1 MLFKSLL
8 RHCSYPR
15 LYLYLKPKT
24 STLEAMFFKE
34 IIENMKYLS
43 KQITLQE
50 VPNEISLSYL
60 ITGCPWRCK
69 GCHSPEARD
78 WSLGKELTVEALA
91 SHLRESKG
99 ITCVCFLGG
108 DWWNNTLVP
117 LLKYI
122 KGKWLKT
129 CLYSWAYFIHDK
141 FRDYLDYAKEW
152 PYIEE
157 FGGLNNPN
165 TNQRFY
171 RLDTMELMNNYF
183 LKK

>member
-1 MLFKSLL
+1 
-8 RHCSYPR
+8 
-15 LYLYLKPKT
+15 
-24 STLEAMFFKE
+24 
-34 IIENMKYLS
+34 MKYLS

-78 WSLGKELTVEALA
+78 WSLGEELTVEVLA
-91 SHLRESKG
+91 SHLKENDG

-108 DWWNNTLVP
+108 DWEDLTLFS
-117 LLKYI
+117 LILGI
-122 KGKWLKT
+122 KGQWLKV
-129 CLYSWAYFIHDK
+129 CLYTSKESAPKGLGW
-141 FRDYLDYAKEW
+141 YLDYLKTW

-157 FGGLNNPN
+157 LWGLDNPK
-165 TNQRFY
+165 TNQKFFNFRTWEK
-171 RLDTMELMNNYF
+171 LNKYF